1 MRENSMNPLRCF
13 VVQFA
18 VAFAT
23 ATLSIGVASA
33 QTAFTSGNLVVLRIA
48 DRTALTAQAVQIQE
62 YTTSTT
68 SLGTALQSIV
78 IPSSTETNKFTVVGN
93 LTAAGNLS
101 LNPNS
106 TVTFAGYRASSGD
119 LSPVTASSATVNRV
133 IGSLNLTTGV
143 LNTNVSLSGAYD
155 GLTFR
160 SVATSNG
167 QTFYLS
173 GASGISA
180 AAAGG
185 GQIATV
191 AGGLPSTVTTLSS
204 TTALTTDFNNNLR
217 HIQVANGNLF
227 VSSGS
232 STPGQQVFQVGTGL
246 PTTGNQTLS
255 ASFGT
260 QNATNPYNSFAL
272 ARLGTGTSWNSTGFD
287 TIYAVKNNSV
297 IGSSVQKWS
306 FDGTAWTAA
315 GNISL
320 SGVNHIAIR
329 QNSAASVD
337 LFVTTQTP
345 TALTLSTIQVLTD
358 TTGFGGSLSGT
369 FNTILSGT
377 GNEGFLGIA
386 YYTPVP
392 EPSTVLAISAAALA
406 LVGAVR
412 RRRKGEPVLA

>member
-1 MRENSMNPLRCF
+1 MNPLRSF
-13 VVQFA
+13 VLRFA

-23 ATLSIGVASA
+23 ATLSVGVASA

-48 DRTALTAQAVQIQE
+48 DRTASTAQAVQIQE

-93 LTAAGNLS
+93 LAGNLS
-101 LNPNS
+101 LNPNN

-119 LSPVTASSATVNRV
+119 SSPVTVSSATVNRV

-143 LNTNVSLSGAYD
+143 VNTNVSLSSAYD

-173 GASGISA
+173 GASGA
-180 AAAGG
+180 TGA

-191 AGGLPSTVTTLSS
+191 SGGLPGTVTTLSS
-204 TTALTTDFNNNLR
+204 TTALTTDSNNSLR

-232 STPGQQVFQVGTGL
+232 GTPGQQVFQVGTGL
-246 PTTGNQTLS
+246 PTTGNQTLT
-255 ASFGT
+255 ASFGN
-260 QNATNPYNSFAL
+260 QGSTNVYNSFAL
-272 ARLGTGTSWNSTGFD
+272 ARLGAGTSWNGTGFD
-287 TIYAVKNNSV
+287 TIYAVDNNSA

-306 FDGTAWTAA
+306 FNGTSWAAA
-315 GNISL
+315 GNIAVN
-320 SGVNHIAIR
+320 GVNHIAIR

-345 TALTLSTIQVLTD
+345 AVLTLSTIQALTD
-358 TTGFGGSLSGT
+358 TTGFGGSLSGS
-369 FNTILSGT
+369 FNTILTGT

-392 EPSTVLAISAAALA
+392 EPTTVLAISAATVA

-412 RRRKGEPVLA
+412 RRWRGEAVLA

>member
-1 MRENSMNPLRCF
+1 MNPLRCF
-13 VVQFA
+13 VLRFA

-23 ATLSIGVASA
+23 ATLTVGVASA

-48 DRTALTAQAVQIQE
+48 DRTASTAQAVQIQE

-68 SLGTALQSIV
+68 SLGTALQSII
-78 IPSSTETNKFTVVGN
+78 IPSSTESNKFTVANSVAVAGN
-93 LTAAGNLS
+93 LT
-101 LNPNS
+101 LNPNN
-106 TVTFAGYRASSGD
+106 TITFAGYRASSGD
-119 LSPVTASSATVNRV
+119 SSPVTVSSATVNRA

-143 LNTNVSLSGAYD
+143 VNTNVSLSGAYN

-173 GASGISA
+173 GAGGTTA
-180 AAAGG
+180 AASGA

-191 AGGLPSTVTTLSS
+191 TGGLPDTVTTLSS
-204 TTALTTDFNNNLR
+204 TTALTTDFRDGLR

-227 VSSGS
+227 VSSSS
-232 STPGQQVFQVGTGL
+232 STFGQQVFQVGTGL
-246 PTTGNQTLS
+246 PTTGSQTLRE
-255 ASFGT
+255 SFGT
-260 QNATNPYNSFAL
+260 QGLSNAYNSFAL
-272 ARLGTGTSWNSTGFD
+272 ARLGTGTSWNGTGYD
-287 TIYAVKNNSV
+287 TIYAVDNNNAA
-297 IGSSVQKWS
+297 GSSVQKWS
-306 FDGTAWTAA
+306 FDGTSWMAA

-345 TALTLSTIQVLTD
+345 TVLTLSTIQVLTD
-358 TTGFGGSLSGT
+358 TTGFGNSLSGS
-369 FNTILSGT
+369 FNTILTGT

-392 EPSTVLAISAAALA
+392 EPTTVLAISAATVA

-412 RRRKGEPVLA
+412 RRWRGEPVLA

>member
-1 MRENSMNPLRCF
+1 MNPLRCF
-13 VVQFA
+13 VLRFA

-23 ATLSIGVASA
+23 ATLTVGVASA

-48 DRTALTAQAVQIQE
+48 DRTASTAQAVQIQE

-101 LNPNS
+101 LNPNG

-143 LNTNVSLSGAYD
+143 VNTNVSLSGAYD

-173 GASGISA
+173 GAGSSTTASGA
-180 AAAGG
+180 

-191 AGGLPSTVTTLSS
+191 TGGLPGTVTTLSS
-204 TTALTTDFNNNLR
+204 TTALTTDSNNSLR

-255 ASFGT
+255 ASFVT
-260 QNATNPYNSFAL
+260 QGATNPYNSFAL

-329 QNSAASVD
+329 QNSIASVD

-358 TTGFGGSLSGT
+358 TTGFGGSLSGS

-392 EPSTVLAISAAALA
+392 EPSTVLAISAASVA

-412 RRRKGEPVLA
+412 RRWRGEPVLA